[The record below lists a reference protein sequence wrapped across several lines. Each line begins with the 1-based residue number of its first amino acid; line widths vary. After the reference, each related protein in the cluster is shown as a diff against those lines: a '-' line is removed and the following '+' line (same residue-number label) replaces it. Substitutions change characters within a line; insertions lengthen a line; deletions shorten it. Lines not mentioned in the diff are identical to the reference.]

1 MKNIFITTTTFCQ
14 FSKEPMRLLS
24 EKNFEIIFNENN
36 RKLRYSKLKND
47 IYRFDGV
54 IAGTEK
60 YDRHVLDAAENLK
73 VISRVGVGLDNIDL
87 DYASEKGIKVFKTQ
101 TSPAIAVA
109 ELALGLIL
117 DLMRKIIEQSNNLNN
132 GVWKKQMGSLVSGK
146 TLGIIGL
153 GTIGKKLVEITKGL
167 QLKYLAFDH
176 IKDELFAKENNVE
189 YWDLSYLLENADI
202 ISVHLNMTKENV
214 NLINMSRLKIM
225 KPSSIIINT
234 SRGEIINEH
243 DLGIAVK
250 DGVIAGAGL
259 DVFQEEPYNGPL
271 TNYENVILSPH
282 IGSYAQE
289 IRMAMELEAVNNL
302 IEGLNTK

>member
-1 MKNIFITTTTFCQ
+1 MKKIFIATTTFCQ
-14 FSKEPMRLLS
+14 FSKKPMELLA
-24 EKNFEIIFNENN
+24 KNDFQIILNGKN
-36 RKLRYSKLKND
+36 RKLRYSELKND
-47 IYRFDGV
+47 IFKFDGV
-54 IAGTEK
+54 IAGTEE
-60 YDRHVLDAAENLK
+60 YDRQMLDAAKNLK
-73 VISRVGVGLDNIDL
+73 VISRVGVGLDNIDQDHAL
-87 DYASEKGIKVFKTQ
+87 EKGIKVFRTQ
-101 TSPAIAVA
+101 TGPSLAVA

-117 DLMRKIIEQSNNLNN
+117 NLMRKIIDQSNNLNN

-146 TLGIIGL
+146 TLGIIGM

-176 IKDELFAKENNVE
+176 IKDEEFARENNVE

-214 NLINMSRLKIM
+214 NLINMNRLKKM
-225 KPSSIIINT
+225 KPSSIIVNT

-243 DLGIAVK
+243 DLEIAVK
-250 DGVIAGAGL
+250 DGIIAGAGL

-271 TNYENVILSPH
+271 INYENVILSPH

-289 IRMAMELEAVNNL
+289 IRMTMEMEAVNNL
-302 IEGLNTK
+302 IKGLNTK

>member
-14 FSKEPMRLLS
+14 FSKKPMKLLA
-24 EKNFEIIFNENN
+24 EKDFQIILNENN
-36 RKLRYSKLKND
+36 RKLRYSELKND
-47 IYRFDGV
+47 IVRFDGV

-60 YDRHVLDAAENLK
+60 YDRHMLDAAENLK

-87 DYASEKGIKVFKTQ
+87 VYASEKGIKVFKTQ
-101 TSPAIAVA
+101 TSPALAVA

-117 DLMRKIIEQSNNLNN
+117 DLMRKIIEQSNNLNK

-153 GTIGKKLVEITKGL
+153 GTIGKKLVEITKGF
-167 QLKYLAFDH
+167 QLKYLAYDL
-176 IKDELFAKENNVE
+176 IKDEVFAKENNVE
-189 YWDLSYLLENADI
+189 YWDLSYLLDNADI
-202 ISVHLNMTKENV
+202 ISVHLNMTKENE
-214 NLINMSRLKIM
+214 NLINMSKLKKM

-243 DLGIAVK
+243 DLEIAVK
-250 DGVIAGAGL
+250 NRVIAGAGL

>member
-202 ISVHLNMTKENV
+202 ISVHLNMTKENE
-214 NLINMSRLKIM
+214 NLINMSKLKKM

-243 DLGIAVK
+243 DLEIAVK

>member
-1 MKNIFITTTTFCQ
+1 MKNIFVTTTTFCQ

-24 EKNFEIIFNENN
+24 EKDFEIIFNGNN
-36 RKLRYSKLKND
+36 RKLRYSKLKKD
-47 IYRFDGV
+47 IFRFDGV

-60 YDRHVLDAAENLK
+60 YDRHMIDAAENLK

-117 DLMRKIIEQSNNLNN
+117 DLMRKIIEQSNNLNK

-153 GTIGKKLVEITKGL
+153 GTIGKKLVEITKGF
-167 QLKYLAFDH
+167 QLKYLAYDL
-176 IKDELFAKENNVE
+176 IKDEVFAKENNVE
-189 YWDLSYLLENADI
+189 YWDLSYLLDNADI
-202 ISVHLNMTKENV
+202 ISVHLNMTKENE
-214 NLINMSRLKIM
+214 NLINMSKLKKM

-234 SRGEIINEH
+234 S
-243 DLGIAVK
+243 
-250 DGVIAGAGL
+250 
-259 DVFQEEPYNGPL
+259 
-271 TNYENVILSPH
+271 
-282 IGSYAQE
+282 
-289 IRMAMELEAVNNL
+289 
-302 IEGLNTK
+302 

>member
-1 MKNIFITTTTFCQ
+1 MKNIFVTTTTFCQ

-24 EKNFEIIFNENN
+24 EKDFEIIFNENN

-60 YDRHVLDAAENLK
+60 YDRHMLDAAGKLK

-167 QLKYLAFDH
+167 QLKYLAFDL
-176 IKDELFAKENNVE
+176 IKDEVFVQENNVE

-202 ISVHLNMTKENV
+202 ISIHLNMTKENV
-214 NLINMSRLKIM
+214 NLINMNRLK
-225 KPSSIIINT
+225 K
-234 SRGEIINEH
+234 
-243 DLGIAVK
+243 
-250 DGVIAGAGL
+250 
-259 DVFQEEPYNGPL
+259 
-271 TNYENVILSPH
+271 
-282 IGSYAQE
+282 
-289 IRMAMELEAVNNL
+289 
-302 IEGLNTK
+302 

>member
-24 EKNFEIIFNENN
+24 EKDFEIIFNENN

-60 YDRHVLDAAENLK
+60 YDRHMLDAAGKLK

-117 DLMRKIIEQSNNLNN
+117 DLMRKIIEQSNNLNK

-153 GTIGKKLVEITKGL
+153 GTIGKKLVEITRGF
-167 QLKYLAFDH
+167 QLKYLAYDL
-176 IKDELFAKENNVE
+176 IKDEVFAKENNVE
-189 YWDLSYLLENADI
+189 YWDLSYLLDNADI
-202 ISVHLNMTKENV
+202 ISVHLNMTKENE
-214 NLINMSRLKIM
+214 NLINMSKLKKM

-243 DLGIAVK
+243 DLEIAVK